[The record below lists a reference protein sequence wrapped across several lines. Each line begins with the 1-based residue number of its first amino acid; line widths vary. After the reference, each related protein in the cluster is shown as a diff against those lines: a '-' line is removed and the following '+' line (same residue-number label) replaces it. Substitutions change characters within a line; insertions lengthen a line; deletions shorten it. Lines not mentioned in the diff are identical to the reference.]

1 MKMKNLLIG
10 LVFGVVLAWT
20 TGLQAQGQITALQG
34 WSDGISFNW
43 GAETGY
49 TFGWQFQV
57 NQNIEVNS
65 LGVDDLG
72 AIDGSGSSTSRQVAI
87 WTDAGILLASAAV
100 TLSSQAS
107 GTFVWVA
114 LGSPLVL
121 SVGTYRIGAYYPGPA
136 TDTFI
141 YQATS
146 VTTAPEITY
155 LDSAA
160 SGSAGLSF
168 PSYTGWYANSFFGP
182 NFQYT
187 TVPEPSVLVL
197 AGLGGLALVA
207 WRRQRGPNGR

>member
-1 MKMKNLLIG
+1 MKTKNFLIR

-20 TGLQAQGQITALQG
+20 TGLHAQAQTTALQG

-43 GAETGY
+43 GASTGY

-57 NQNIEVNS
+57 KQNIEVNS

-72 AIDGSGSSTSRQVAI
+72 SIDDSGSSTSRQVAI
-87 WTDAGILLASAAV
+87 WSDSGVLLTEATV

-107 GTFVWVA
+107 GTFAWA
-114 LGSPLVL
+114 TLDTPLDL
-121 SVGTYRIGAYYPGPA
+121 SVGTYRIGAYYSGPA

-155 LDSAA
+155 LNSAA
-160 SGSAGLSF
+160 SGDMSFSF
-168 PSYTGWYANSFFGP
+168 PTYTDWYPNSYFGP

-187 TVPEPSVLVL
+187 TVPEPSVLAL
-197 AGLGGLALVA
+197 AGLGGLALAA
-207 WRRQRGPNGR
+207 WRRQRGPDGR